1 MLVYAKQ
8 LGRKVTYNIFVE
20 ALFLFVRHFALRFAR
35 KLFLQR
41 CLLRITFLLLNRQYL
56 SRIRIVDA
64 IAWVGSIFA
73 TGNDLVLSLPG
84 HKLGHAGRVMA
95 AKSARMRP
103 K

>member
-1 MLVYAKQ
+1 MLVSAKQ
-8 LGRKVTYNIFVE
+8 MERKVTYNVFFE
-20 ALFLFVRHFALRFAR
+20 ALFLFVGHFALRFAR
-35 KLFLQR
+35 ELFLQR
-41 CLLRITFLLLNRQYL
+41 CLLRIAFLLLNRQYL
-56 SRIRIVDA
+56 SRVGIVDA

-73 TGNDLVLSLPG
+73 TGKDFVLSLPG